1 MDVDVKKTTNQ
12 KRNVLIAIIM
22 FAIVAV
28 VLSIV
33 FTGVVPEKTY
43 EKNYA
48 LAIAE
53 LESQNYEE
61 AFQYFNDLP
70 YFEEVD
76 TNEFY
81 ISYITSLCEK
91 DEYLTAYLAM
101 SGGFLP
107 DEALNLVS
115 DETIKNMEYY
125 VRHREAIFW
134 STTGSYVDAY
144 YQFLQ
149 LGGYEDSSI
158 RAVSILEH
166 QKSAFYDEAVKQL
179 EEMTA
184 SSVERALS
192 LFELIPEYE
201 DSSWYVDMIRFMN
214 NMCGTYT
221 KSGILDN
228 DATYII
234 EYCKITRYEDDYK
247 TTSTMRIVE
256 DDGVFYYVTNDP
268 IPLTTIFMYKT
279 NANVFGAY
287 WRYSESGYQTDFE
300 RMRKESSS
308 TEQLKAPEIGMTA
321 DEVKKSTWGEPTK
334 INKTTYSWGTSEQ
347 WVYSNY
353 RYIYFEN
360 GIVTAIQEFGN

>member
-1 MDVDVKKTTNQ
+1 MGVDVKKPIKH
-12 KRNVLIAIIM
+12 KRTAYTAIILC
-22 FAIVAV
+22 IVVAV
-28 VLSIV
+28 VLGVI
-33 FTGVVPEKTY
+33 FTEVIPERIY

-53 LESQNYEE
+53 VEDQNYEE
-61 AFQYFNDLP
+61 ALQYFYDLP
-70 YFEEVD
+70 YFEAVD

-91 DEYLTAYLAM
+91 DEYATAYLAM
-101 SGGFLP
+101 ANGFLP

-115 DETIKNMEYY
+115 DETIENMGYY
-125 VRHREAIFW
+125 VRYYEAVFW
-134 STTGSYVDAY
+134 SETDSYIDAY

-149 LGGYEDSSI
+149 LNGYEDSSK
-158 RAVSILEH
+158 RADNILEQ
-166 QKSAFYDEAVKQL
+166 QKSVFYDEAMREL
-179 EEMTA
+179 EEMTP
-184 SSVERALS
+184 SSVEKALN
-192 LFELIPEYE
+192 LFNLILDYK

-234 EYCKITRYEDDYK
+234 EYCMITRYEGDYK
-247 TTSTMRIVE
+247 TTSSMRIVE
-256 DDGVFYYVTNDP
+256 DDGVFYYITNKP
-268 IPLTTIFMYKT
+268 IPLTTIFKYET
-279 NANVFGAY
+279 NVNRFGAY
-287 WRYSESGYQTDFE
+287 WRYSESGYHTDFE
-300 RMRKESSS
+300 KMRKESYS
-308 TEQLKAPEIGMTA
+308 TEQLRYPEIGMTA

-360 GIVTAIQEFGN
+360 GIVTAIQEFGD